1 MFDIKDFDEFMNVF
15 AKAFNEM
22 KNEKESYVKT
32 TYDKYQDGEHVSH
45 SEKEYKDG
53 KCVKDEGFDKQKE
66 LPKKECDRQKC
77 VCDERKSTQK
87 EVELQKRIDELIAEV
102 KSLKDDNYKCKKE
115 LSEYKAKFE
124 TLKEL
129 FK

>member
-66 LPKKECDRQKC
+66 LPKKECDCQKC
-77 VCDERKSTQK
+77 V
-87 EVELQKRIDELIAEV
+87 QKRIDELIAEV

-115 LSEYKAKFE
+115 LTEYKAKFE